1 MMNQVPV
8 IDISQAHTS
17 DTLVKLDRACR
28 DHGFFLLTGHGH
40 DATIARMWD
49 NARKFFAAPRASRLV
64 ILRTEDK
71 PLGYYDRELTK
82 QKRDLKEVFDYMR
95 PAADFKARNQW
106 PPEMSE
112 FKQSMTDF
120 YEAMSELA
128 SNTLSLLHKAL
139 NIDGADQQL
148 IGDANTSNVRL
159 NNYPIED
166 PLTETEKAEVNAL
179 GDMALHHHTDPG
191 LITLL
196 LQDDTGGLQAL
207 SAADGWIDVPPLE
220 GAVIV
225 NLGDALQ
232 AWSNDEYRAA
242 VAPGNSHG
250 RQTTNEHAI
259 FLQPSRRCR
268 HRAPSSTGGRATQIP
283 GIRLEG
289 IHPESDRRQFSGPR
303 RSGYSGRQVPHRPT
317 IATARSRR
325 PQSPTAP
332 QRL

>member
-8 IDISQAHTS
+8 IDISREHTF
-17 DTLVKLDRACR
+17 DTLVELDRACR

-40 DATIARMWD
+40 DATIDRMWD
-49 NARKFFAAPRASRLV
+49 NAQKFFAAPRATRLA

-95 PAADFKARNQW
+95 PAADSKARNQW
-106 PPEMSE
+106 PPEMDE
-112 FKQSMTDF
+112 FKQAMTDF
-120 YEAMSELA
+120 YEDMSDLA
-128 SNTLSLLHKAL
+128 SRTLLLLHKAL
-139 NIDGADQQL
+139 KIDGTDQRQQQL
-148 IGDANTSNVRL
+148 VGDANTSNVRL
-159 NNYPIED
+159 NNYPVED
-166 PLTETEKAEVNAL
+166 PLSEAEKAEVNDL

-207 SAADGWIDVPPLE
+207 SAEDGWIDVPPLD

-242 VAPGNSHG
+242 VHRVIPMVG
-250 RQTTNEHAI
+250 R
-259 FLQPSRRCR
+259 PRM
-268 HRAPSSTGGRATQIP
+268 STP
-283 GIRLEG
+283 Y
-289 IHPESDRRQFSGPR
+289 F
-303 RSGYSGRQVPHRPT
+303 YN
-317 IATARSRR
+317 
-325 PQSPTAP
+325 PTADAVIEP
-332 QRL
+332 HPALVDGQPKYRAFAWKEFIQSRIDDNFQDLGEADTQVDKYRIA